1 MKFSKIE
8 KLKIKFSVGAVF
20 QMANKINS
28 ITLKKISFNA
38 DIFKTHVFLLSW
50 AQKPSTDV
58 HVHLL
63 ASITLN

>member
-1 MKFSKIE
+1 M
-8 KLKIKFSVGAVF
+8 GAVF

-38 DIFKTHVFLLSW
+38 DIFKTHVFLLPW

-58 HVHLL
+58 HVHVL